1 MVPKLRFKE
10 FINPWSEFLLGDLSN
25 LSRGKFSVR
34 PRNDPKYFGGN
45 MPFIQTGDIA
55 KSEVYV
61 EQYTQTLNELGV
73 TVSKVFPSGTIMI
86 TIAANIG
93 DLAILKYPM
102 ACPDSLVGIEAKK
115 NISNNLWLMYALSLK
130 KDELDANATQNA
142 QKNINLQ
149 VLNALNIS
157 APLLSEQTKIADF
170 LSSVDEKIMLL
181 SKQHELLC
189 QYKKSIMQK
198 IFSRILR
205 FKDDNG
211 VEFPHWQKVR
221 LGDYLIKFN
230 EKSSENNQYPV
241 LTSSRGGVFFQRDY
255 FNGEDVASKNNAGY
269 NVVPYGYFTYRH
281 MSDDLVFKFNIN
293 YLCKK
298 GIVSTLYPVFT
309 TKLNKYFLQTILN
322 EGKEFINYAIQQK
335 QGGSRTY
342 MYYSKLEEL
351 NITIPNLAEQTKIA
365 NFLSALD
372 DKITAKKAEL
382 EKLKTWK
389 QGLLQQ
395 MFV

>member
-10 FINPWSEFLLGDLSN
+10 FINPWSEFLLGNLSN

-45 MPFIQTGDIA
+45 MPFIQTGDIV
-55 KSEVYV
+55 KSELYV

-149 VLNALNIS
+149 VLNALTIS

-170 LSSVDEKIMLL
+170 LSSVDEKIILL
-181 SKQHELLC
+181 SKQYDRLC
-189 QYKKSIMQK
+189 YYKKGLMQK
-198 IFSRILR
+198 IFSQELR
-205 FKDDNG
+205 FKDDNEEEFTEWYFFRAVELFKNSSNKNHNGDLPILAVTQENG
-211 VEFPHWQKVR
+211 VVSR
-221 LGDYLIKFN
+221 DSIN
-230 EKSSENNQYPV
+230 IDIKSSQESINSYKIIDKGDFVISLRSFQGGIEYSPLHGICSPAYTV
-241 LTSSRGGVFFQRDY
+241 LKNIKPIVDGFYRCYLKKDSFIEELSQTVVGIRDGKQISY
-255 FNGEDVASKNNAGY
+255 QAF
-269 NVVPYGYFTYRH
+269 
-281 MSDDLVFKFNIN
+281 
-293 YLCKK
+293 
-298 GIVSTLYPVFT
+298 STLELPYPSVP
-309 TKLNKYFLQTILN
+309 
-322 EGKEFINYAIQQK
+322 EQK
-335 QGGSRTY
+335 
-342 MYYSKLEEL
+342 
-351 NITIPNLAEQTKIA
+351 KISD
-365 NFLSALD
+365 FFSALD
-372 DKITAKKAEL
+372 DKIAAKKTEL
-382 EKLKTWK
+382 DKLKTWK